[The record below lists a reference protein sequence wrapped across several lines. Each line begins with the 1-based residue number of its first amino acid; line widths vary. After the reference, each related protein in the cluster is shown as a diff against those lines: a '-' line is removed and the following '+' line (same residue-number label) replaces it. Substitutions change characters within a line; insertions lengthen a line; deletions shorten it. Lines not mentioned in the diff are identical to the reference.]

1 VSGELGGARASALE
15 SGAALTQQPVR
26 LAWGK
31 LRKALGLHPH
41 AAEALAAGPLTTTEL
56 AGRRT
61 DLALER
67 SYLASER
74 TLMAWIRTSLS
85 MISFGFTLGKIGQA
99 MEDTEIQGLLGGRS
113 YSISNIAYFLVII
126 GTIALLGAMIQHF
139 IRVHAMYRLG
149 FPRQFSIAQGIA
161 LLLTLV
167 GAFAL
172 TALVLEL

>member
-1 VSGELGGARASALE
+1 VSGELGQTRASVME
-15 SGAALTQQPVR
+15 SGAAPTQQPVR
-26 LAWGK
+26 LAWGR

-41 AAEALAAGPLTTTEL
+41 AAEALAAGPLSTTEL

-99 MEDTEIQGLLGGRS
+99 MEDPEIKGLLGNRS
-113 YSISNIAYFLVII
+113 FSISNIAYFLVII
-126 GTIALLGAMIQHF
+126 GTLAMLGAMIQHF
-139 IRVHAMYRLG
+139 VRVRAMYRLG
-149 FPRQFSIAQGIA
+149 FPRQFSIAQGVA

-167 GAFAL
+167 GTFAL
-172 TALVLEL
+172 TALILEL